1 MENCWEN
8 QKKKSHTY
16 ILVILIITKMH
27 LELGQI
33 PYLFFYLVFWRHI
46 SISLYVLTIHT
57 YYYQYHWHAI
67 RSDMIKLRKSKR
79 LLRIGVLISFKKKF
93 FFLLLSSTKKNDEE
107 KENRKCMIVSV
118 VSLIYFNC
126 EIQFFLSISIQS
138 DLYLSFCL
146 YVSQKQSFFSIHS

>member
-1 MENCWEN
+1 M
-8 QKKKSHTY
+8 
-16 ILVILIITKMH
+16 
-27 LELGQI
+27 
-33 PYLFFYLVFWRHI
+33 
-46 SISLYVLTIHT
+46 
-57 YYYQYHWHAI
+57 
-67 RSDMIKLRKSKR
+67 LRKSKKKITHIYTCDPHYHKNASWTWTNS
-79 LLRIGVLISFKKKF
+79 LFIFLFGVLTPHFNFTLRFDNTYVLLSISLTCHSIWYDKIEKEQKIAENWSFDFFQKKI